1 MSRINLDRR
10 VWMSTVWLWLTL
22 SIHLYFFMTVGFN
35 LNAAWKTTWRQRNP
49 SQAKETRTLD
59 EWSFFLIRCSWYS
72 RCNKENVQLHEDF
85 TELQD
90 KTNYTRDCYNLC
102 ISSWIYNKANKCI
115 ILFKNLFE
123 IRISICPSV
132 LLNTH
137 EIICY
142 NDNYL
147 NWKDVCCHRNAH
159 GKKDTKLQL
168 WLRG

>member
-72 RCNKENVQLHEDF
+72 RCNKENVQLHED
-85 TELQD
+85 
-90 KTNYTRDCYNLC
+90 LC

>member
-1 MSRINLDRR
+1 MPLE
-10 VWMSTVWLWLTL
+10 
-22 SIHLYFFMTVGFN
+22 
-35 LNAAWKTTWRQRNP
+35 TWRQRNP

-85 TELQD
+85 TD
-90 KTNYTRDCYNLC
+90 VNYTHCKTKQ
-102 ISSWIYNKANKCI
+102 IIPGIVTIYAFHLEFTIKPTNV
-115 ILFKNLFE
+115 LLSFKNLFE